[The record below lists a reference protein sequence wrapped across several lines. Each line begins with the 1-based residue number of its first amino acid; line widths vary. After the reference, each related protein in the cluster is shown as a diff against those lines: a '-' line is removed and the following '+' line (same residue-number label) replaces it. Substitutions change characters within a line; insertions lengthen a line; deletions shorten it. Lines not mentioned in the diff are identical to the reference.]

1 MYKRQELWQIINE
14 QNQALRE
21 VINESIAIVDETFSK
36 RVDNYENEVRQQIT
50 ETKVGLEKTDE
61 TIIQLRVEVEAKINQ
76 IGNHN
81 DTRVKEIQ
89 AKTQEKLK
97 YEST

>member
-1 MYKRQELWQIINE
+1 MCIRD
-14 QNQALRE
+14 R
-21 VINESIAIVDETFSK
+21 
-36 RVDNYENEVRQQIT
+36 
-50 ETKVGLEKTDE
+50 TKVGLEKTDE

-89 AKTQEKLK
+89 AKTDVYKRQCVSGGGMVFKAQTATALFR
-97 YEST
+97 SC